1 MPFLG
6 VGTGIVDKDLDEL
19 GKPCTLGCANT
30 KVSGIA
36 IYEEG
41 EVVNRRH
48 VDSTC
53 QRLADKPIWR
63 SRSSRSAWN
72 SARAWPNS
80 NRSSV
85 GRTSSFSSPKL
96 GPAISARVAPEA

>member
-6 VGTGIVDKDLDEL
+6 MGTGIVDKDLDEL

-36 IYEEG
+36 VIYEEG

-48 VDSTC
+48 VDST
-53 QRLADKPIWR
+53 
-63 SRSSRSAWN
+63 
-72 SARAWPNS
+72 
-80 NRSSV
+80 
-85 GRTSSFSSPKL
+85 
-96 GPAISARVAPEA
+96 